1 MHHTRQG
8 RTFRTEDDFSPGWRQ
23 SRRDAVNDDIAPDDV
38 SLLGPP
44 TGGRHHEPLSP
55 RELGAYGYAGQDYPI
70 YGQAGDAGPGDP
82 AEPGWFGD
90 PASSAYAFG
99 YTTSLHPNDPAAG
112 GHAGH
117 GPRDYL
123 RSDARIREDVCE
135 RLTAADDVDA
145 TNIVV
150 SVIAGDVI
158 LEGHVP
164 DRYMRRQAEDIA
176 ASVRGAIDVDNRLDV
191 DKGLFRELGDKLAG
205 EDAKEH
211 HGHQGEGPHGSQRPP
226 P

>member
-44 TGGRHHEPLSP
+44 TRHRRDEYDYAGQRDEASP
-55 RELGAYGYAGQDYPI
+55 REIP
-70 YGQAGDAGPGDP
+70 
-82 AEPGWFGD
+82 EPGWFAD

-99 YTTSLHPNDPAAG
+99 YTTSMHEARR
-112 GHAGH
+112 GHAGK

-123 RSDARIREDVCE
+123 RSDSRIREDVCD
-135 RLTAADDVDA
+135 RLTDADDVDA
-145 TNIVV
+145 SNIVV
-150 SVIAGDVI
+150 TVIAGDVI

-164 DRYMRRQAEDIA
+164 DRYMRRRAESIA
-176 ASVRGAIDVDNRLDV
+176 ASVRGTIDVQDRLDV

-205 EDAKEH
+205 DDEQQH
-211 HGHQGEGPHGSQRPP
+211 HGHQGEGPHGPP
-226 P
+226 RAQP